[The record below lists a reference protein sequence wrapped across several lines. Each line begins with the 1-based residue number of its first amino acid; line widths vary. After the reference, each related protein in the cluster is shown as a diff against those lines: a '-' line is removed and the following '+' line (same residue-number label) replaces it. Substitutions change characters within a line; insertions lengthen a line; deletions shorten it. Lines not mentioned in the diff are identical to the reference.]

1 MSLLY
6 PPVGFHFV
14 VAFEIF
20 PQSPQ
25 DGRFQEV
32 SGLNV
37 EMQMESLREGGELRF
52 EHQLPVRT
60 KYSDLVL
67 KRGLFVGSAVYKWCK
82 NAFEDFEFQ
91 PVNLMVSLLNEQHLP
106 IMSWHVVHA
115 LPKKWDISA
124 FNAEQNTFAIES
136 LTLTYRYYKTIRI

>member
-1 MSLLY
+1 MSLY

-14 VAFEIF
+14 VAFELF
-20 PQSPQ
+20 PLSPH

-37 EMQMESLREGGELRF
+37 EMQMETVREGGEQRF
-52 EHQLPVRT
+52 EHQLPIRT

-67 KRGLFVGSAVYKWCK
+67 KRGLFIGSGVYKWCK
-82 NAFEDFEFQ
+82 NAFEEFEFQ
-91 PVNLMVSLLNEQHLP
+91 PANLIISLLNEEHLP
-106 IMSWHVVHA
+106 LLSWHIIGA
-115 LPKKWDISA
+115 IPKKWEISS
-124 FNAEQNTFAIES
+124 FNAEQNTIAIET